1 MKEIDEMGIE
11 VIENGLIYNGK
22 KICVKNKK
30 NKYVIDADG
39 KKIRVSSD
47 QFVLLYAFFASM
59 FKGEC
64 DKNGLKKEE
73 EVYL

>member
-1 MKEIDEMGIE
+1 MSIEI
-11 VIENGLIYNGK
+11 IENGLIYNGK

-30 NKYVIDADG
+30 NRYIIDIAG
-39 KKIRVSSD
+39 KKIRVNSD

-64 DKNGLKKEE
+64 NKNELEKK